1 MKTVSKIVILLLM
14 IILTNSGCKNAP
26 STEPESKDDFNYFV
40 EQFEDIRILKY
51 RLPAFESLSPGQKE
65 YIYYLSQAALAGR
78 DILWDQNFR
87 YNLLIRKTL
96 EAIIDTYSGDINSE
110 EYKLFLVYAK

>member
-1 MKTVSKIVILLLM
+1 MKLISKVVILSFMMM
-14 IILTNSGCKNAP
+14 ITIYGCRNAKAP
-26 STEPESKDDFNYFV
+26 GEEVKDDFTWFV

-51 RLPAFESLSPGQKE
+51 RLPAFEALTAAQKE

-87 YNLLIRKTL
+87 YN
-96 EAIIDTYSGDINSE
+96 S
-110 EYKLFLVYAK
+110 

>member
-1 MKTVSKIVILLLM
+1 MKHYAKSFIIFSMILSLN
-14 IILTNSGCKNAP
+14 IGCKNA
-26 STEPESKDDFNYFV
+26 TGPENEVKDDFKYFI

-51 RLPAFESLSPGQKE
+51 KLPAFESLSLNQKE

-96 EAIIDTYSGDINSE
+96 EEIGRAH
-110 EYKLFLVYAK
+110 V